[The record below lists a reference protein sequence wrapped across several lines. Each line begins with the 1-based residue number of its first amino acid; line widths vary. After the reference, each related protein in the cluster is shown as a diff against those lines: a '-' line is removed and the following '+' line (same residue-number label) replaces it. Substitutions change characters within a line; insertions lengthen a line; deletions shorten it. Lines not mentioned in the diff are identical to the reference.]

1 MGTPMKSCTRALL
14 EISGAAD
21 TGLLISMGSLSMMN
35 LLRFG
40 SFAAS
45 HSPASFALNVL
56 NDESPHMI
64 VRFRVD
70 LMILLMFAMSSESGR
85 SVTSFLCL
93 RIASFLRRGTAVD
106 GRSGRATTSRI
117 CLRAEVRVALRS
129 DFLFI
134 CGFTAV
140 LGRGDSQNGL
150 TSESRSIIWF
160 VSCTGFGS
168 SR

>member
-1 MGTPMKSCTRALL
+1 MKSCTRAFV

-21 TGLLISMGSLSMMN
+21 TGLLISIGSLSMMN

-70 LMILLMFAMSSESGR
+70 LMIFLMFAMSSESGR
-85 SVTSFLCL
+85 SVNSFLCL
-93 RIASFLRRGTAVD
+93 
-106 GRSGRATTSRI
+106 
-117 CLRAEVRVALRS
+117 
-129 DFLFI
+129 
-134 CGFTAV
+134 
-140 LGRGDSQNGL
+140 
-150 TSESRSIIWF
+150 
-160 VSCTGFGS
+160 
-168 SR
+168 